1 MCYNRTQNNI
11 LKLQENGEKEAFM
24 TYIFVCRDSGDVIFI
39 HSAQTL
45 EHAFE
50 IFESTY
56 PDKDFVSVY
65 KGERVK

>member
-1 MCYNRTQNNI
+1 
-11 LKLQENGEKEAFM
+11 M

-50 IFESTY
+50 IFEFTY